1 MPRENALKNFPKK
14 ESYRSSSIMWSV
26 AALWGVSG
34 FSILTLEMVWMRQLA
49 LWIGNTAVAAT
60 LVMVVFFSSASLGNF
75 FGARLVTRQERPLGL
90 YWRFEMAAAL
100 AAVLTFMV
108 GKLLWSGATLPEGW
122 LGALYASLLLVG
134 LSSFLSGVS
143 FPSLAETFVPSPNQ
157 RTSCGGIFYAMN
169 LLGAAAG
176 VVVGGIFLPWWLGLR
191 GAFAFAA
198 CVQFCGALLALK
210 FAGVVPAR
218 AQANR
223 NGAHSNWTGARLA
236 FGWALVIGSGVLS
249 MSAQCLLIFWTRQV
263 LGGSIYSVCGVLA
276 AFITGLGL
284 GAMASAFGRRRGISA
299 GGLLTGFACLS
310 SLWLFL
316 IPILGGFLSVRA
328 IQLTGDN
335 PAQMTAQAVGWCMVT
350 LLPGAFCLGGVFPI
364 AWELVQERFG
374 SEGKALGLALGLNK
388 LGCAAGAAMG
398 TFLLMPALGL
408 RRGTEVIAW
417 GYALA
422 ALLGALSAR
431 QRRLAFWAGF
441 ALLIGLGLVRATRPS
456 QELGITST
464 LRLIASYSGAYGPVS
479 VVEDTVTGAHKILL
493 NSRQRLS
500 GTRKGLASQRHQ
512 SWVPLLFCRE
522 PERVVTI
529 GMATG
534 ISATAALD
542 YPIKELFSVELVPE
556 VVQAAREHFREW
568 NAPLFDDPRSI
579 ILVGD
584 GRAVLGQLEGQFD
597 AIVCDLFFPD
607 EEGSALLYSREFFLS
622 AKARLSPGGVFCLWL
637 PCYQH
642 TADSAGMII
651 RTFMDAFPHAVM
663 VRANFN
669 PLAPVLGLLG
679 SVQPIPFSRDF
690 FTAQLASPAGKLLAT
705 RSPFF
710 GSPDNAMLLLV
721 CDLYSADP
729 GFGMFPT
736 TTDDH
741 PLFAYLGPREPRGT
755 ERLIGFSFLNW
766 IGKRSLRPF
775 YPSCD
780 LAEMPPEQ
788 LLKSVRAGNFYFA
801 AAAADVSLPGDK
813 RPARVRLEQVRSYSQ
828 RARELNP
835 NARLSFEAFGQ

>member
-1 MPRENALKNFPKK
+1 MRNH
-14 ESYRSSSIMWSV
+14 RSSSIVWSV
-26 AALWGVSG
+26 ATLWGVSG
-34 FSILTLEMVWMRQLA
+34 FSILTLETVWMRQLA

-60 LVMVVFFSSASLGNF
+60 LVMIVFFSSASFGNL
-75 FGARLVTRQERPLGL
+75 FGARLVTRRERPLGL
-90 YWRFEMAAAL
+90 YWRFEMAAAV
-100 AAVLTFMV
+100 AAVLTFIV

-122 LGALYASLLLVG
+122 LGAVCVSLLLVG
-134 LSSFLSGVS
+134 LSSFFSGVS
-143 FPSLAETFVPSPNQ
+143 FPSLAETFVPGPNE

-169 LLGAAAG
+169 LLGAASG
-176 VVVGGIFLPWWLGLR
+176 VVVGGVFLPWWLGLT

-218 AQANR
+218 AQANL
-223 NGAHSNWTGARLA
+223 NGAHSNWTGARLVL
-236 FGWALVIGSGVLS
+236 GWALVIASGVLS
-249 MSAQCLLIFWTRQV
+249 ISAQCLFIFWTRQV
-263 LGGSIYSVCGVLA
+263 LGGSVYSVCGVLA

-284 GAMASAFGRRRGISA
+284 GAMASAFGRRRGVSA
-299 GGLLTGFACLS
+299 AALLTWFACLS
-310 SLWLFL
+310 SLSLFL
-316 IPILGGFLSVRA
+316 IPMLGGFLSVRP

-335 PAQMTAQAVGWCMVT
+335 PLQMTAQAVGWCMVAI
-350 LLPGAFCLGGVFPI
+350 LPGAFWLGGVFPI
-364 AWELVQERFG
+364 AWELVQKRFG

-388 LGCAAGAAMG
+388 LGCAAGAVMG
-398 TFLLMPALGL
+398 AFLLMPYLGL

-417 GYALA
+417 GYAVA
-422 ALLGALSAR
+422 ALLTALSAR
-431 QRRLAFWAGF
+431 QRLAFWAGF
-441 ALLIGLGLVRATRPS
+441 PLLIAFGLFQATRSS
-456 QELGITST
+456 QELGVTPT

-479 VVEDTVTGAHKILL
+479 VVEDTVTGSHKILL
-493 NSRQRLS
+493 NSQQRLS
-500 GTRKGLASQRHQ
+500 GTGKALASQRHQ
-512 SWVPLLFCRE
+512 SWVPLLFCRQ

-568 NAPLFDDPRSI
+568 NAPLFDDPRSK

-584 GRAVLGQLEGQFD
+584 GRAVLGRLEGQFE
-597 AIVCDLFFPD
+597 AIICDLFFPD
-607 EEGSALLYSREFFLS
+607 EEGSALLYSREFFLN

-642 TADSAGMII
+642 TPDSAGMII
-651 RTFMDAFPHAVM
+651 RTFMDAFPHAVL
-663 VRANFN
+663 VRANFD
-669 PLAPVLGLLG
+669 PLVPILGLLG
-679 SVQPIPFSRDF
+679 SAQLIPFSGDF
-690 FTAQLASPAGKLLAT
+690 FAGQLASPAGKLLAT

-710 GSPDNAMLLLV
+710 HSPDNAMLLLV

-736 TTDDH
+736 TTDNH
-741 PLFAYLGPREPRGT
+741 PLFAYLGPREPRGA
-755 ERLIGFSFLNW
+755 ERLIGFPFLDW

-788 LLKSVRAGNFYFA
+788 LLKSIRAGNFYFA
-801 AAAADVSLPGDK
+801 AAAADLSLPGDK
-813 RPARVRLEQVRSYSQ
+813 RALGVRLEQVRSHYQ

-835 NARLSFEAFGQ
+835 NARLSFEDFGQ